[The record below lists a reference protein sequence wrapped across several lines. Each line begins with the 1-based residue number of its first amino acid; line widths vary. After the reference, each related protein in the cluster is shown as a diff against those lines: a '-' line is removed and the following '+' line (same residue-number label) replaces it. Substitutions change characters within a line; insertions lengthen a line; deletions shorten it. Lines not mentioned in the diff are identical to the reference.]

1 MTKRQ
6 ALVLYH
12 IAGRELIINK
22 MYKECLE
29 VGNIVD
35 EVIIEE
41 AYKAISQIYLYNPEI
56 IICFLP
62 RDEYSSYLFTL
73 LKFVNNC
80 KFIAIPTEG
89 YFRLSEENVNILV
102 GHNRCPE
109 KLVDYY
115 YFWGNG
121 VKEIAEKILI
131 KDKKI
136 TTLDRIRVFGY
147 LTYEKDLLRKNIK
160 RTTLDIELEEKKKQY
175 KKIFLIVTAIM
186 AKDVTIEEMIAES
199 AFKLDDD
206 EAFNNA
212 KLKIESHRYYN
223 DLYVEQIYVAAKKH
237 PEFLFLVKKH
247 PAESG
252 YLVNHLGKTRYDK
265 FQECDNIIT
274 IDEEQQISVFFD
286 NISLFIHYGS
296 TAAMEAYVY
305 KIPTLQLTNDY
316 KEFVPDALGR
326 EVPSTIHIKVSDKE
340 ALAEV
345 IKNEIIFNRDT
356 ESEQELYQFMNYE
369 YDKEYKPSEW
379 LIEHLKNS
387 QKPQRLYI
395 TDKEVRRRIFG
406 RPCLSHYKQFFK
418 QYFKSLFSGDFN
430 KCRKIRRW
438 FLKFFVRI
446 LGA

>member
-1 MTKRQ
+1 
-6 ALVLYH
+6 
-12 IAGRELIINK
+12 
-22 MYKECLE
+22 
-29 VGNIVD
+29 
-35 EVIIEE
+35 
-41 AYKAISQIYLYNPEI
+41 
-56 IICFLP
+56 
-62 RDEYSSYLFTL
+62 
-73 LKFVNNC
+73 
-80 KFIAIPTEG
+80 
-89 YFRLSEENVNILV
+89 
-102 GHNRCPE
+102 
-109 KLVDYY
+109 
-115 YFWGNG
+115 
-121 VKEIAEKILI
+121 
-131 KDKKI
+131 
-136 TTLDRIRVFGY
+136 
-147 LTYEKDLLRKNIK
+147 
-160 RTTLDIELEEKKKQY
+160 
-175 KKIFLIVTAIM
+175 
-186 AKDVTIEEMIAES
+186 
-199 AFKLDDD
+199 
-206 EAFNNA
+206 
-212 KLKIESHRYYN
+212 
-223 DLYVEQIYVAAKKH
+223 
-237 PEFLFLVKKH
+237 
-247 PAESG
+247 
-252 YLVNHLGKTRYDK
+252 
-265 FQECDNIIT
+265 
-274 IDEEQQISVFFD
+274 
-286 NISLFIHYGS
+286 
-296 TAAMEAYVY
+296 MEAYVY